1 MNYPTPPKNK
11 KKTIP
16 LQWEE
21 DQKGARNVE
30 NHSKQAM
37 EQQEKTKTKQSKN
50 IALVANP
57 GVCSTG
63 AQDQTVQ
70 EVDHMESGSVTTVQ
84 EDGRME
90 SGTADTGPGPVAW
103 KAAAA
108 QAEAWQVAGVQDQT
122 RQDKTGWQPQAV
134 DQLIVPLGAWQ
145 LQMVD
150 QLVDLVA
157 GRTLQSN
164 QKTQG
169 SAGAALL
176 SPLRKQTVWEQ
187 DPCRLD
193 ELT

>member
-1 MNYPTPPKNK
+1 MNYPTPQKIKN
-11 KKTIP
+11 KTIP

-134 DQLIVPLGAWQ
+134 DQL
-145 LQMVD
+145 
-150 QLVDLVA
+150 VDLVA

>member
-1 MNYPTPPKNK
+1 
-11 KKTIP
+11 
-16 LQWEE
+16 
-21 DQKGARNVE
+21 
-30 NHSKQAM
+30 M
-37 EQQEKTKTKQSKN
+37 EQQEKTKQSKN
-50 IALVANP
+50 IALGANP

-70 EVDHMESGSVTTVQ
+70 EVDHMEH
-84 EDGRME
+84 
-90 SGTADTGPGPVAW
+90 GTADTGPGPVAW

-108 QAEAWQVAGVQDQT
+108 QAEAWQVAGAQDQT
-122 RQDKTGWQPQAV
+122 RQDKTGWQPQV
-134 DQLIVPLGAWQ
+134 VEQLIVPLGACQ

>member
-1 MNYPTPPKNK
+1 MSMTKVAKPKEK
-11 KKTIP
+11 AYRTLYDLHQVRFLGWKRSGDS
-16 LQWEE
+16 LCL
-21 DQKGARNVE
+21 
-30 NHSKQAM
+30 HS
-37 EQQEKTKTKQSKN
+37 
-50 IALVANP
+50 
-57 GVCSTG
+57 
-63 AQDQTVQ
+63 
-70 EVDHMESGSVTTVQ
+70 ESPDAGS
-84 EDGRME
+84 
-90 SGTADTGPGPVAW
+90 
-103 KAAAA
+103 
-108 QAEAWQVAGVQDQT
+108 
-122 RQDKTGWQPQAV
+122 

-157 GRTLQSN
+157 ERTLQSN

>member
-1 MNYPTPPKNK
+1 MNYPTPQKIKN
-11 KKTIP
+11 KTIP

-37 EQQEKTKTKQSKN
+37 EQQEKTKQSKN
-50 IALVANP
+50 IALGANP

-63 AQDQTVQ
+63 AHDQTVQ

-84 EDGRME
+84 EAGRME

-108 QAEAWQVAGVQDQT
+108 QAWQVAGAQDQT

-150 QLVDLVA
+150 
-157 GRTLQSN
+157 
-164 QKTQG
+164 
-169 SAGAALL
+169 
-176 SPLRKQTVWEQ
+176 
-187 DPCRLD
+187 
-193 ELT
+193 